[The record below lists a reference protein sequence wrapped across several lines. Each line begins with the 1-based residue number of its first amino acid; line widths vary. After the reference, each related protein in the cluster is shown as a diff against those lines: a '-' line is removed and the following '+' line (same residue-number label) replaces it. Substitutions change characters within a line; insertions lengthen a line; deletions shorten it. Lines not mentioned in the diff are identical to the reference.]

1 MTVQTGIELTTR
13 EIREAYPDLPPVLT
27 LIQAAAVAQ
36 ISPSTLKRH
45 VGEGKYKNSVKPGK
59 PMRFWRDRFIKE
71 YMAG

>member
-1 MTVQTGIELTTR
+1 MTVKTGIELTTR
-13 EIREAYPDLPPVLT
+13 EIRDAYPDLPPVLT
-27 LIQAAAVAQ
+27 LIQAAEVAQ
-36 ISPSTLKRH
+36 ISPCTLKRH